1 MSRRFTYSYKK
12 SHTDIFQPK
21 WSAVVRPTGR
31 NGVRVASP
39 ARKLIKGPGLAGGEG
54 VLVAYRVTLIP
65 GDGIGP
71 EVVRAAQLVAE
82 ATGVSIDWEVV
93 EAGEPAIRANGT
105 PLPPAVLESIRKNG
119 VALKGP
125 ITTPIGSG
133 FRSVN
138 VALRTELDL
147 YASVRPARAI
157 AGEGTRYP
165 ETDLIVVR
173 EATEG
178 LYSGVE
184 HWVDKEH
191 SAAETVNVI
200 TRRASDRIVKFAFE
214 LARRD
219 HRKKVTGVHKAN
231 IMKTTGVLFQ
241 TAFREMAAKYP
252 DIASDERLIDN
263 MCMQLVKKPSEYDI
277 IVTTNLMG
285 DILSD
290 LCAGLA
296 GGLGVAPGAVY
307 GDKAAL
313 FEPVHGSAPKYAGK
327 DKADPVAEILS
338 LELML
343 RHLGEHEAA
352 DRIWRA
358 VWEVISEKRVVTYD
372 LALPGYTNRPVPPSS
387 CSAMAKEIARKI
399 PLVDMTSP
407 LPRPS
412 APEGSLSTD
421 SALETG

>member
-1 MSRRFTYSYKK
+1 
-12 SHTDIFQPK
+12 
-21 WSAVVRPTGR
+21 
-31 NGVRVASP
+31 
-39 ARKLIKGPGLAGGEG
+39 
-54 VLVAYRVTLIP
+54 P

-71 EVVRAAQLVAE
+71 EVTRAAQVVAA
-82 ATGVSIDWEVV
+82 ATGLSFEWEVV
-93 EAGEPAIRANGT
+93 EAGEPAIRATGT
-105 PLPPAVLESIRKNG
+105 PLPETVLESIRRNKI
-119 VALKGP
+119 ALKGP
-125 ITTPIGSG
+125 ITTPIGGG

-138 VALRTELDL
+138 VAMRTELDL

-200 TRRASDRIVKFAFE
+200 TRKACDRIVRFAFE
-214 LARRD
+214 LARRE

-231 IMKTTGVLFQ
+231 IMKTTGALFQ
-241 TAFREMAAKYP
+241 TAFREMAVRYP
-252 DIASDERLIDN
+252 DIPSDERLIDN
-263 MCMQLVKKPSEYDI
+263 MCMQLVKRPSEYDV

-307 GDKAAL
+307 GDHVAV
-313 FEPVHGSAPKYAGK
+313 FEPVHGSAPKYAGQ

-338 LELML
+338 LELLL
-343 RHLGEHEAA
+343 RHLGEREAA

-358 VWEVISEKRVVTYD
+358 VWEVISEKKVVTYD
-372 LALPGYTNRPVPPSS
+372 LALPGYTNRPVSPSS
-387 CSAMAKEIARKI
+387 CSAMAREIARKV
-399 PLVDMTSP
+399 PLVDMSSP
-407 LPRPS
+407 LPRPAS
-412 APEGSLSTD
+412 AED
-421 SALETG
+421 SVVADAALETG

>member
-1 MSRRFTYSYKK
+1 M
-12 SHTDIFQPK
+12 
-21 WSAVVRPTGR
+21 
-31 NGVRVASP
+31 
-39 ARKLIKGPGLAGGEG
+39 
-54 VLVAYRVTLIP
+54 AYRVTLIP

-71 EVVRAAQLVAE
+71 EVTRAAQLVAE
-82 ATGVSIDWEVV
+82 ATGVSIEWEVV
-93 EAGEPAIRANGT
+93 EAGEPAIRAAGS
-105 PLPPAVLESIRKNG
+105 PLPASVLDSIRKNG

-157 AGEGTRYP
+157 AGAGTRYP

-200 TRRASDRIVKFAFE
+200 TRRASDRVIKFAFE

-231 IMKTTGVLFQ
+231 IMKTTGALFQ

-252 DIASDERLIDN
+252 DIPSDERLIDN
-263 MCMQLVKKPSEYDI
+263 MCMQLVKKASEYDV

-307 GDKAAL
+307 GDKVAL
-313 FEPVHGSAPKYAGK
+313 FEPAHGSAPKYAGQ

-338 LELML
+338 LELLL
-343 RHLGEHEAA
+343 RHLGEREAA
-352 DRIWRA
+352 DRVWRA
-358 VWEVISEKRVVTYD
+358 VWDVISERRVVTYD
-372 LALPGYTNRPVPPSS
+372 LAVPGYGSPAVPPST
-387 CSAMAKEIARKI
+387 CSAMANEIARKI
-399 PLVDMTSP
+399 PLVDMSSP
-407 LPRPS
+407 LPGPM
-412 APEGSLSTD
+412 PLPVPTT
-421 SALETG
+421 LP